1 MGKAVYSYEYMDS
14 WEKFKERKQ
23 PPKNVFLQQPE
34 YGVGKCYL
42 RRLLWYLSINI
53 YCTIGWLFETFQNMC
68 LGHYK
73 LDTAH
78 FYTTPGLAW
87 QALIKIASKYWHCKD
102 CELCLDKKIR
112 FELLRDIDILLILE
126 KHLGWYY
133 WSSEMLCQC
142 QP

>member
-1 MGKAVYSYEYMDS
+1 
-14 WEKFKERKQ
+14 
-23 PPKNVFLQQPE
+23 
-34 YGVGKCYL
+34 
-42 RRLLWYLSINI
+42 
-53 YCTIGWLFETFQNMC
+53 MC

-133 WSSEMLCQC
+133 
-142 QP
+142 